1 MPAVIIDEL
10 KRATAEVPARSAI
23 NHKRRDSMRRREF
36 INTYAQS
43 HPGVVFMRK
52 DEIARFALSSPQTIR
67 EAI

>member
-1 MPAVIIDEL
+1 MPVAIIDEL

-52 DEIARFALSSPQTIR
+52 DEIARWALAQSDTPR
-67 EAI
+67 EP